1 MKTSSW
7 KKEEINAIAEEI
19 LALLKLKLN
28 IVCSWGFNKA
38 QATVYNDMP
47 GLKFCVNEFFHK
59 GHVMILLNA
68 GADLYEIFILN
79 LDGSIKEHIT
89 DVFFE
94 DVHDIIDEAVEKGKL
109 SQEEYEE
116 KIGDFLKQAL

>member
-1 MKTSSW
+1 MQPR
-7 KKEEINAIAEEI
+7 
-19 LALLKLKLN
+19 LLM
-28 IVCSWGFNKA
+28 SWGFRDS
-38 QATVYNDMP
+38 QALEHQDMP
-47 GLKFCVNEFFHK
+47 GLKFRVSGFCHD

-68 GADLYEIFILN
+68 GADLYEITFLN
-79 LDGSIKEHIT
+79 LDGSIKEHVT

-116 KIGDFLKQAL
+116 KVGDFLKQAL